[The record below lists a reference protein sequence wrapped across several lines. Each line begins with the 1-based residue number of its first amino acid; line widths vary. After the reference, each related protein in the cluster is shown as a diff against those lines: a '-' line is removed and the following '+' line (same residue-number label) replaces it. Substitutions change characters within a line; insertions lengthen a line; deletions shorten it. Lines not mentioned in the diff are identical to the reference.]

1 MIAEIII
8 QSNVKNLDRTF
19 DYHIP
24 TQLEEKVKVGSRV
37 FVPFGNMKSLEN
49 GFVVGIKEYSE
60 YEVKD
65 IASVQEEKILESYQ
79 IDLAKWMARRY
90 FCNLSECL
98 KLMLPPGTSSK
109 IESHRVKEKNMNFVS
124 LAKEM
129 DEIETDIEMGK
140 IKSDKQLRTLRFVLE
155 NGDMLVSDLEMFADT
170 SRAVIQTLCKN
181 GYLEI
186 VEKQIERNPFENKDT
201 ERTEKLALTDEQQKA
216 YEIIL
221 GSMEDML
228 FSEFLID
235 GVTGSRK
242 NRNLFAINRKSI
254 NRK

>member
-8 QSNVKNLDRTF
+8 QSNVRNLDRIF

-24 TQLEEKVKVGSRV
+24 AQLEHKVKVGSRV

-49 GFVVGIKEYSE
+49 GFVVGLKEHSE

-65 IASVQEEKILESYQ
+65 IVSVQEETILESYQ

-109 IESHRVKEKNMNFVS
+109 IAANRVKEKNMNFVS
-124 LAKEM
+124 LRKEI

-140 IKSDKQLRTLRFVLE
+140 IKSDKQLRTLRFIVE
-155 NGDMLVSDLEMFADT
+155 NGEMLISDLEMFADT

-186 VEKQIERNPFENKDT
+186 IEKQIERDPFENKDI
-201 ERTEKLALTDEQQKA
+201 ERTEKLELTDEQQKA

-242 NRNLFAINRKSI
+242 NRNLFAIN
-254 NRK
+254 